1 MRGLR
6 TDRGTRSRQGDPE
19 SEPVSA
25 TRINRDLADAG
36 LSRDERLDD
45 QTRAAPEDSHLGAVS
60 RDDRRGAKLDPRRR
74 PGPSRKK
81 VGRGQVARGARILQ
95 VAGGAALQTARAK
108 PAGKE
113 SALRDLPGAPGPDT
127 QTRGTPSATRW

>member
-6 TDRGTRSRQGDPE
+6 TDGGTRSRQGDPE

-25 TRINRDLADAG
+25 PRIDRDMADAG

-45 QTRAAPEDSHLGAVS
+45 SAGAAPEDSHLGAVS
-60 RDDRRGAKLDPRRR
+60 RDDRGGAELDPRRR

-95 VAGGAALQTARAK
+95 VAGGAALQNSRAN
-108 PAGKE
+108 PAGE
-113 SALRDLPGAPGPDT
+113 
-127 QTRGTPSATRW
+127 